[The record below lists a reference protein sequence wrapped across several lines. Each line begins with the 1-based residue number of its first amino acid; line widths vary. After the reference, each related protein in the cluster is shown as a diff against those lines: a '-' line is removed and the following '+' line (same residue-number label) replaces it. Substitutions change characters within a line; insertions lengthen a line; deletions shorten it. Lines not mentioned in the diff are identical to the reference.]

1 MGSGCGRLF
10 ALSSLWLI
18 FPTRVWP
25 CCNSQQL
32 FARQEPGDKPVP
44 LPGLRSGLMK
54 LQENTI
60 SSEPR

>member
-18 FPTRVWP
+18 FPTWVWP

-54 LQENTI
+54 L
-60 SSEPR
+60 